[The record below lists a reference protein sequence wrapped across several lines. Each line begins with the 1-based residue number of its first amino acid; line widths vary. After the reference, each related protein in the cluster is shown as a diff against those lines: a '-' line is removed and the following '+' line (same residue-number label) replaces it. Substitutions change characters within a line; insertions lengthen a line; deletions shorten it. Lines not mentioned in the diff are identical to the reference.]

1 MNVSKSELKNPYTE
15 KITGGRLVTVQGTIG
30 EEDHK
35 FIRRVSDNSG
45 ALRAIIGITWQ
56 KLVIVLKEHGITD
69 YTQTERFI
77 DFVNNMQ
84 LVDART
90 ARVDKEGRLIVYIGP
105 NGGTVGGV
113 DTQTAGPNDHG
124 GTPGVCSAPEGVTN
138 VGAVVEGSGGSQ
150 QTSKKGKRKS

>member
-1 MNVSKSELKNPYTE
+1 MNTSKSELKNPYTE

-56 KLVIVLKEHGITD
+56 KLVIALKQHGITD
-69 YTQTERFI
+69 FTQTDRFI

-84 LVDART
+84 LTVPGGN
-90 ARVDKEGRLIVYIGP
+90 GR
-105 NGGTVGGV
+105 TVGGV
-113 DTQTAGPNDHG
+113 DSLSKGPNDHG
-124 GTPGVCSAPEGVTN
+124 GTSGVCSAPEGVKD
-138 VGAVVEGSGGSQ
+138 VSAVVESSGSSQ
-150 QTSKKGKRKS
+150 QTSKKGKRKGGGV